1 MAQRCYYRVLGS
13 SVNMVEAHHVHMGA
27 KSAYND
33 ATLADASMWGFLN
46 FFSNFQGGDQGR
58 VHVRRGR
65 VHVRQGRVH
74 VRRGRVHVRPG
85 RVHVRQGRAH
95 VRKSHVQVSQCTRKV
110 RIWAIF

>member
-1 MAQRCYYRVLGS
+1 MTQRGHSRVLGS

-65 VHVRQGRVH
+65 VHVR
-74 VRRGRVHVRPG
+74 PG
-85 RVHVRQGRAH
+85 RVHVRQGRVH